1 MDEGLKKQ
9 ALEWF
14 ERGDHNIATAKML
27 LENKWFTDTIAYH
40 IQQAIE
46 MYIKGFLVLQNQK
59 PPKIHDL
66 DILISQA
73 SRYDEQ
79 LNAFLELCEK
89 ATKYYLE
96 DRYPP
101 GPLVQYS
108 YSEIKGDM
116 EKAFELIKKIRVI
129 IGF

>member
-14 ERGDHNIATAKML
+14 ERGEHNIATAKML
-27 LENKWFTDTIAYH
+27 LDNKWYTDAITYH

-46 MYIKGFLVLQNQK
+46 MYIKGFFVLQGKN
-59 PPKIHDL
+59 PPKVHDL

-73 SRYDEQ
+73 ARYDER
-79 LNAFLELCEK
+79 LNTFLDLCEK

-108 YSEIKGDM
+108 YSEIEGDM
-116 EKAFELIKKIRVI
+116 EKAFDLIRKIREI

>member
-27 LENKWFTDTIAYH
+27 YDNKWYTDTITYH

-46 MYIKGFLVLQNQK
+46 MYLKGFFVLQGKN

-66 DILISQA
+66 DILLSQA
-73 SRYDEQ
+73 ARYDEH
-79 LNAFLELCEK
+79 LNIFLELCEK
-89 ATKYYLE
+89 ATRYYIE

-108 YSEIKGDM
+108 YSEIKKDM
-116 EKAFELIKKIRVI
+116 EEAFELIRKIREI
-129 IGF
+129 IG

>member
-27 LENKWFTDTIAYH
+27 LYNKWYT
-40 IQQAIE
+40 
-46 MYIKGFLVLQNQK
+46 
-59 PPKIHDL
+59 DL
-66 DILISQA
+66 D
-73 SRYDEQ
+73 
-79 LNAFLELCEK
+79 LCEK
-89 ATKYYLE
+89 ATKYYIE

-108 YSEIKGDM
+108 YSEIEGDM
-116 EKAFELIKKIRVI
+116 EKAFDLIRKIREI